1 MKCNF
6 AWQAW
11 GFVALRQE
19 VIRNSLIDSFAVSL
33 GHATKHDIVKLW
45 NGDFEVWNA
54 DSGV

>member
-1 MKCNF
+1 M
-6 AWQAW
+6 
-11 GFVALRQE
+11 ALRQE